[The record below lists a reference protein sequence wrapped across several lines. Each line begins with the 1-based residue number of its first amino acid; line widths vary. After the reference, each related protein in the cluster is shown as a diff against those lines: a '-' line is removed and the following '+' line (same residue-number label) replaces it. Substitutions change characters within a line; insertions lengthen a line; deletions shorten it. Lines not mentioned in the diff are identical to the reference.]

1 VSGGEWEAIRHMTVD
16 QLVTATKLHGSCSGL
31 TGLTTPEGW
40 PFVVVVGVGSPGN
53 EQVVEW
59 AREFYEKMAA
69 AASSTRVAVNPGVT
83 GGTAT
88 GNG

>member
-1 VSGGEWEAIRHMTVD
+1 VSGGEWEAIRHMTID
-16 QLVTATKLHGSCSGL
+16 QLVTATKLHGSSSGVV
-31 TGLTTPEGW
+31 GWTTPEGW

-53 EQVVEW
+53 ERAVEW
-59 AREFYEKMAA
+59 AREFHQKMAA
-69 AASSTRVAVNPGVT
+69 AAGVRVAVNPEVT